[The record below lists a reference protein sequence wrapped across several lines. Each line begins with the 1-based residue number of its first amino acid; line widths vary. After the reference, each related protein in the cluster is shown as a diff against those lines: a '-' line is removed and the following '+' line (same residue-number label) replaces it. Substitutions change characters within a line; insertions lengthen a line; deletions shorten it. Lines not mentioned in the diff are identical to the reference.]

1 MEELDHMPIPKLDQH
16 QQQMLD
22 RLVIDEEIEWVVH
35 QIGPHKAL
43 GLDGIPTFFYQ
54 EFWSIVKQ
62 YIF

>member
-1 MEELDHMPIPKLDQH
+1 MKELDHIPIPKLDQH

-22 RLVIDEEIEWVVH
+22 ILVIDEEIEWVVH
-35 QIGPHKAL
+35 QIGPQKAP
-43 GLDGIPTFFYQ
+43 GLDGIPAFFYQ